1 MAVDVVELLYPIYDG
16 DKVYDKVEI
25 RELTGNEED
34 ILFNVRSKL
43 SYARRLVKA
52 IENCIVKIG
61 DISDREKISQLVNKL
76 TLGNIWYLFIRLRSL
91 TFGDAYA
98 VEVNCPNPTCGQKQK
113 FAINLSELEVK
124 KGSGEQS
131 KKVKLSDGREVE
143 LRPEFIGD
151 EHAWV
156 VVEQREDIPSHVI
169 LGRVYAIDG
178 KRVGL
183 QDIKALSMKDRMKLR
198 REIENLEGGVDDT
211 VIVTCKVCGEEFEA
225 TLNFGSRDFF
235 LPQE

>member
-61 DISDREKISQLVNKL
+61 DVSDREKISQLVNKL
-76 TLGNIWYLFIRLRSL
+76 TLGNIWYLFIRLRIL

-98 VEVNCPNPTCGQKQK
+98 VEVICPNPTCGQKQK

-156 VVEQREDIPSHVI
+156 VVEQRED
-169 LGRVYAIDG
+169 
-178 KRVGL
+178 KRTTF
-183 QDIKALSMKDRMKLR
+183 K
-198 REIENLEGGVDDT
+198 
-211 VIVTCKVCGEEFEA
+211 
-225 TLNFGSRDFF
+225 
-235 LPQE
+235 

>member
-16 DKVYDKVEI
+16 DKVYNKVEV
-25 RELTGNEED
+25 RELTGYEED
-34 ILFNVRSKL
+34 ILFNVRTKL
-43 SYARRLVKA
+43 SYAKRLVKA
-52 IENCIVKIG
+52 IESCVVKIG
-61 DISDREKISQLVNKL
+61 DITDREKISQLVNKL
-76 TLGNIWYLFIRLRSL
+76 TLGNVWYLFIRLRIL
-91 TFGDAYA
+91 TFGDAYVVEA
-98 VEVNCPNPTCGQKQK
+98 VCSNLACGQKQK
-113 FAINLSELEVK
+113 LAVNLSELEVK

-151 EHAWV
+151 EHAWII
-156 VVEQREDIPSHVI
+156 VEQREDIPSHVI

-183 QDIKALSMKDRMKLR
+183 QDIKALSMKDRTKLR

-211 VIVTCKVCGEEFEA
+211 VIITCKACGEEFEA
-225 TLNFGSRDFF
+225 TLNFGARDFF